1 MEEYFEV
8 INETGEKVL
17 LEKLHTF
24 SHNGTNYIIYTDYST
39 NEDDE
44 IAVLA
49 SKYIIK
55 DKEMQLFPIDND
67 NEWDLV
73 DKEWEKVNHA

>member
-24 SHNGTNYIIYTDYST
+24 SFNGTNYIIYTDYST

-49 SKYIIK
+49 AKYIIK
-55 DKEMQLFPIDND
+55 DKEMQLLPIDND

-73 DKEWEKVNHA
+73 DKEWENVNHA